1 MNKTEFINAVAEKS
15 GLSKVD
21 AKKAVEAFVETVSS
35 ELKEGGKVALLG
47 FGSFSVAEKSAR
59 KGVNPKT
66 KQPIEIP
73 ARKSVKFKAGA
84 ELTEIIKKISL
95 TLSISKK
102 ALRNRNA
109 FLLIACRLLYQII
122 FISFLPTPILW
133 FLQNKPVPLQ
143 VK

>member
-73 ARKSVKFKAGA
+73 ANQLNSKLAPNWQKS
-84 ELTEIIKKISL
+84 S
-95 TLSISKK
+95 SK
-102 ALRNRNA
+102 LV
-109 FLLIACRLLYQII
+109 LHSQ
-122 FISFLPTPILW
+122 
-133 FLQNKPVPLQ
+133 
-143 VK
+143 

>member
-35 ELKEGGKVALLG
+35 ELKEDGKVALLG
-47 FGSFSVAEKSAR
+47 FGSFSVAEKAAR

-84 ELTEIIKKISL
+84 ELTEIIK
-95 TLSISKK
+95 
-102 ALRNRNA
+102 
-109 FLLIACRLLYQII
+109 
-122 FISFLPTPILW
+122 
-133 FLQNKPVPLQ
+133 
-143 VK
+143 

>member
-59 KGVNPKT
+59 KGTGLFCKNHKIGVGRK
-66 KQPIEIP
+66 EI
-73 ARKSVKFKAGA
+73 
-84 ELTEIIKKISL
+84 TMI
-95 TLSISKK
+95 
-102 ALRNRNA
+102 
-109 FLLIACRLLYQII
+109 
-122 FISFLPTPILW
+122 W
-133 FLQNKPVPLQ
+133 
-143 VK
+143 

>member
-84 ELTEIIKKISL
+84 ALTEIIK
-95 TLSISKK
+95 
-102 ALRNRNA
+102 
-109 FLLIACRLLYQII
+109 
-122 FISFLPTPILW
+122 
-133 FLQNKPVPLQ
+133 
-143 VK
+143 

>member
-15 GLSKVD
+15 GLSKID

-84 ELTEIIKKISL
+84 ELTEIIK
-95 TLSISKK
+95 
-102 ALRNRNA
+102 
-109 FLLIACRLLYQII
+109 
-122 FISFLPTPILW
+122 
-133 FLQNKPVPLQ
+133 
-143 VK
+143 

>member
-1 MNKTEFINAVAEKS
+1 MNKTEFINAVADKS

-84 ELTEIIKKISL
+84 ELTEIIK
-95 TLSISKK
+95 
-102 ALRNRNA
+102 
-109 FLLIACRLLYQII
+109 
-122 FISFLPTPILW
+122 
-133 FLQNKPVPLQ
+133 
-143 VK
+143 

>member
-15 GLSKVD
+15 GLSNLD

-84 ELTEIIKKISL
+84 ELTEIIK
-95 TLSISKK
+95 
-102 ALRNRNA
+102 
-109 FLLIACRLLYQII
+109 
-122 FISFLPTPILW
+122 
-133 FLQNKPVPLQ
+133 
-143 VK
+143 

>member
-47 FGSFSVAEKSAR
+47 FGSFSVAEKAAR

-84 ELTEIIKKISL
+84 ELTEVIK
-95 TLSISKK
+95 
-102 ALRNRNA
+102 
-109 FLLIACRLLYQII
+109 
-122 FISFLPTPILW
+122 
-133 FLQNKPVPLQ
+133 
-143 VK
+143 

>member
-35 ELKEGGKVALLG
+35 ELKEGGKVSLLG

-84 ELTEIIKKISL
+84 ELTEIIK
-95 TLSISKK
+95 
-102 ALRNRNA
+102 
-109 FLLIACRLLYQII
+109 
-122 FISFLPTPILW
+122 
-133 FLQNKPVPLQ
+133 
-143 VK
+143 

>member
-47 FGSFSVAEKSAR
+47 FGSFSVAEKAAR

-84 ELTEIIKKISL
+84 ELTEIMK
-95 TLSISKK
+95 
-102 ALRNRNA
+102 
-109 FLLIACRLLYQII
+109 
-122 FISFLPTPILW
+122 
-133 FLQNKPVPLQ
+133 
-143 VK
+143 

>member
-21 AKKAVEAFVETVSS
+21 AKNAVEAIVETVSR

-84 ELTEIIKKISL
+84 ELTEIIK
-95 TLSISKK
+95 
-102 ALRNRNA
+102 
-109 FLLIACRLLYQII
+109 
-122 FISFLPTPILW
+122 
-133 FLQNKPVPLQ
+133 
-143 VK
+143 

>member
-1 MNKTEFINAVAEKS
+1 MNKTEIINAVAEKS
-15 GLSKVD
+15 GLIKVD

-84 ELTEIIKKISL
+84 ELTEIIK
-95 TLSISKK
+95 
-102 ALRNRNA
+102 
-109 FLLIACRLLYQII
+109 
-122 FISFLPTPILW
+122 
-133 FLQNKPVPLQ
+133 
-143 VK
+143 